1 MIIYN
6 YKKEGVRMTRIE
18 MEEALQQYYEA
29 KGFTNYYETVLKN
42 KADKEIEEMYQEIFE
57 VEDEN

>member
-1 MIIYN
+1 
-6 YKKEGVRMTRIE
+6 MTRIE